1 MNKAIIFDIQHGS
14 VVDGPGMRTTF
25 FSKVVIL
32 GVAGVTIPKV
42 SLSKNSN
49 VYKENASVVE
59 DVKTLTET
67 IQISYVIMTREKFAE
82 KNTLLMKFLKK
93 SYAINVL

>member
-25 FSKVVIL
+25 FQGCVL

-42 SLSKNSN
+42 SLSKTN
-49 VYKENASVVE
+49 V
-59 DVKTLTET
+59 
-67 IQISYVIMTREKFAE
+67 I
-82 KNTLLMKFLKK
+82 
-93 SYAINVL
+93 

>member
-25 FSKVVIL
+25 FSKVVVL

-42 SLSKNSN
+42 SLSKN
-49 VYKENASVVE
+49 K
-59 DVKTLTET
+59 
-67 IQISYVIMTREKFAE
+67 
-82 KNTLLMKFLKK
+82 
-93 SYAINVL
+93 

>member
-32 GVAGVTIPKV
+32 GGVTIPKV
-42 SLSKNSN
+42 SLSKN
-49 VYKENASVVE
+49 K
-59 DVKTLTET
+59 
-67 IQISYVIMTREKFAE
+67 
-82 KNTLLMKFLKK
+82 
-93 SYAINVL
+93 

>member
-14 VVDGPGMRTTF
+14 VVDGPGMRTTC

-42 SLSKNSN
+42 SLSKN
-49 VYKENASVVE
+49 K
-59 DVKTLTET
+59 
-67 IQISYVIMTREKFAE
+67 
-82 KNTLLMKFLKK
+82 
-93 SYAINVL
+93 

>member
-42 SLSKNSN
+42 NRPSRRYYSTRT
-49 VYKENASVVE
+49 NAPAA
-59 DVKTLTET
+59 
-67 IQISYVIMTREKFAE
+67 AE
-82 KNTLLMKFLKK
+82 R
-93 SYAINVL
+93 